1 MRTESE
7 ITNADFIMNT
17 EIKFEQSKTFYH
29 KVKTLPNGTT
39 ARTYYENI
47 DPEVSYVFQSKIT
60 ISGYEFIKN
69 RENIKEYVVNKLK
82 QRSDWKEQ
90 ILKYITKESETTTT
104 FGWVDRDGNVYG
116 NIENSVRLWS
126 DFVVGF
132 TEYKEDKS
140 YKRLWDGFIN
150 KIEEQYDD

>member
-90 ILKYITKESETTTT
+90 ILKYITK
-104 FGWVDRDGNVYG
+104 
-116 NIENSVRLWS
+116 
-126 DFVVGF
+126 
-132 TEYKEDKS
+132 
-140 YKRLWDGFIN
+140 
-150 KIEEQYDD
+150 